1 MKKMI
6 IVLLLIFAIGC
17 KDKYVRTTDES
28 IKPADETVTEEVMT
42 SEGVK
47 EEVIEEVSIAKEEQI
62 TEEELSP
69 EEKAKSIFKDVLFD
83 YDKYNIRPEARS
95 TLDAVSTF
103 LNDNTGL
110 NVIVEGHCDDRGTNE
125 YNLALGEKRAKSTK
139 NYLVSLGVS
148 PSRVIIMT
156 YGEEKPVC
164 MDRDE
169 ACWQSN
175 RRAHF
180 VVSK

>member
-17 KDKYVRTTDES
+17 KDKYVRAPDEP
-28 IKPADETVTEEVMT
+28 IKPAEETMKEEVMMP
-42 SEGVK
+42 EEVK
-47 EEVIEEVSIAKEEQI
+47 EEVIEEVGIAKEEQV
-62 TEEELSP
+62 TEEELSL

-103 LNDNTGL
+103 LND
-110 NVIVEGHCDDRGTNE
+110 
-125 YNLALGEKRAKSTK
+125 KSTK

-164 MDRDE
+164 TDRDE

>member
-1 MKKMI
+1 MKKII
-6 IVLLLIFAIGC
+6 IVFLLIFAIGC

-28 IKPADETVTEEVMT
+28 SKPADETVTEEVMT

-47 EEVIEEVSIAKEEQI
+47 EEVIEEVGIATEEQI
-62 TEEELSP
+62 TEEEMSP

-95 TLDAVSTF
+95 TLDEVSTF
-103 LNDNTGL
+103 LNENKGL
-110 NVIVEGHCDDRGTNE
+110 NVIIEGHCDDRGTNE